1 MEWFNKPAE
10 EQLHDIRASLR
21 TISMLMSLYE
31 LGPDKAAVLPFKSQE
46 EMAGFF
52 KMMINHLLPEKDR
65 Y

>member
-1 MEWFNKPAE
+1 MEWLDKPAE
-10 EQLHDIRASLR
+10 EQLLDIRACLR
-21 TISMLMSLYE
+21 TISMIMSLYE

>member
-1 MEWFNKPAE
+1 MEWYDNPAE

-21 TISMLMSLYE
+21 TISMIMSLYE

-46 EMAGFF
+46 EMASFF
-52 KMMINHLLPEKDR
+52 KMMINHLLPKEDR

>member
-46 EMAGFF
+46 EMASFF
-52 KMMINHLLPEKDR
+52 KMMINHLLPEEDR